1 MSLNISSEKIDN
13 PLLIDLLRRLNHTFS
28 RIGKDFFVIGATAR
42 DIILQVLADTSAR
55 RKTRDL
61 DIAIAVPDWNRYSEI
76 CKASLMTA
84 SRKPHIRFKGFTTV
98 IMNWT

>member
-13 PLLIDLLRRLNHTFS
+13 PLLIGLLRQLNHTFS
-28 RIGKDFFVIGATAR
+28 RIGNDFFVIGATAR

-61 DIAIAVPDWNRYSEI
+61 DIAIAVPDWNRYNEI
-76 CKASLMTA
+76 CKAL
-84 SRKPHIRFKGFTTV
+84 RLLP
-98 IMNWT
+98 

>member
-13 PLLIDLLRRLNHTFS
+13 PPLIGLLRQLNHTFS
-28 RIGKDFFVIGATAR
+28 RIGNDFFVIGATAR

-61 DIAIAVPDWNRYSEI
+61 DITIAVPDWNRYNEI
-76 CKASLMTA
+76 CKSL
-84 SRKPHIRFKGFTTV
+84 SPLP
-98 IMNWT
+98 

>member
-13 PLLIDLLRRLNHTFS
+13 PLLIDLLRQLNHTFS
-28 RIGKDFFVIGATAR
+28 KIGNDFFVIGATAR

-61 DIAIAVPDWNRYSEI
+61 DIAIAVPNWNKYNEI
-76 CKASLMTA
+76 CKALIDDGFEKSTHQAQRFYMALMK
-84 SRKPHIRFKGFTTV
+84 S
-98 IMNWT
+98 